1 MPPLKVPSFPKPP
14 LPPPVKAAMSS
25 KDCGHHDHDKARLHL
40 ILSII
45 AVFIALVLFVV
56 FLVWIILLPTKPRF
70 VLQDAT
76 VYAFN
81 VSTTEPSTLSTSM
94 QITVASKNRMG
105 KVGIYYQKLDVYA
118 TYRSQQVTL
127 PTLLPSTYQDHNEI
141 AVWSPFL
148 YGDMIPLSPE
158 LMMPLEQDQNVGA
171 VLLNIRLNGC
181 VKWKVGT
188 WISGKY
194 DLNVNCPAYIKFGG
208 SNPNGGITVGPV
220 MKFESVV
227 QGCSVDV

>member
-1 MPPLKVPSFPKPP
+1 
-14 LPPPVKAAMSS
+14 MSS
-25 KDCGHHDHDKARLHL
+25 KDCGHHDHDKEKLRL
-40 ILSII
+40 ILVII
-45 AVFIALVLFVV
+45 TVFIALVLFIV

-70 VLQDAT
+70 VLQEAT
-76 VYAFN
+76 VYVFN
-81 VSTTEPSTLSTSM
+81 VSTTEPSTLTTSM

-118 TYRSQQVTL
+118 TYRSQQVTMS
-127 PTLLPSTYQDHNEI
+127 TLLPSTYQDHNEI

-148 YGDMIPLSPE
+148 YGNEIPVAPG
-158 LMMPLEQDQNVGA
+158 LMMDLEQDQNVGA
-171 VLLNIRLNGC
+171 VLLNIRINGC

-194 DLNVNCPAYIKFGG
+194 NLNVNCPAYIKFGG
-208 SNPNGGITVGPV
+208 FNPNGGITVGPV

>member
-1 MPPLKVPSFPKPP
+1 
-14 LPPPVKAAMSS
+14 MSS
-25 KDCGHHDHDKARLHL
+25 KDCGHHDHVKARHHL
-40 ILSII
+40 ILTII
-45 AVFIALVLFVV
+45 AVFIALFLFVV

-70 VLQDAT
+70 VLQEAT
-76 VYAFN
+76 VYVFN
-81 VSTTEPSTLSTSM
+81 VSTTDPSTITTSM

-118 TYRSQQVTL
+118 TYRSQQVTMQ
-127 PTLLPSTYQDHNEI
+127 TVLPSTYQDHKEI

-148 YGDMIPLSPE
+148 YGNTIPVAPG
-158 LMMPLEQDQNVGA
+158 LMMALEQDLNVGA

-181 VKWKVGT
+181 VKWQVGT

-208 SNPNGGITVGPV
+208 YNPNGGITVGPV
-220 MKFESVV
+220 MKFETVV

>member
-1 MPPLKVPSFPKPP
+1 
-14 LPPPVKAAMSS
+14 MSS
-25 KDCGHHDHDKARLHL
+25 KDCGHHDRDKARHHL
-40 ILSII
+40 ILTII
-45 AVFIALVLFVV
+45 AVFIALFLFVV

-70 VLQDAT
+70 VLQEAT
-76 VYAFN
+76 VYVFN
-81 VSTTEPSTLSTSM
+81 VSTTDPSTLTTSM

-118 TYRSQQVTL
+118 TYRSQQVTM
-127 PTLLPSTYQDHNEI
+127 PTVLPSTYQDHKEI

-148 YGDMIPLSPE
+148 YGNTIPVAPG
-158 LMMPLEQDQNVGA
+158 LMMALEQDLNVGS

-181 VKWKVGT
+181 VKWQVGT

-208 SNPNGGITVGPV
+208 FNPDGGITVGPV
-220 MKFESVV
+220 MKFETVV